1 MPKKSPDRVQLSA
14 KALRDIRQSLL
25 KWYRAGAR
33 QLPWREPPMKTK
45 AGRWMQT
52 LADPYRVLVSE
63 VMLQQTQVDTVI
75 DYFNRF
81 MQRFPDVQAL
91 AEANEQ
97 EVLHAWQGLGY
108 YRRARHLHAAARAI
122 IEEHDARFPETV
134 EALLKLPGIGDYS
147 AGAIASIA
155 FGKCAAILDGNVAR
169 VLARLFAIQ
178 ESIDQTTT
186 RKQLW
191 ELARQLVPANN
202 PGDFNQGLMELGA
215 VVCIPRQPRCVT
227 CPLQQC
233 CQAYQKGLT
242 EPLPVRTGKAK
253 QKPVTHDVMVIHK
266 NGHWLIEQRPDQGLW
281 SGMWQAP
288 TLEQRPDSD
297 TTSPTTAERQLKDW
311 LKQRTGLRVSMKKVT
326 QFTHLTTHLR
336 ITYRVWQAKQI
347 TGRLKPGVGQ
357 WVSKKQLASFAMSN
371 PARRAIEIVNEE
383 S

>member
-1 MPKKSPDRVQLSA
+1 MPKESPDKVQLSA

-33 QLPWREPPMKTK
+33 QLPWREPPVKTK

-91 AEANEQ
+91 AEADEQ

-122 IEEHDARFPETV
+122 MEKHDGRFPESV
-134 EALLKLPGIGDYS
+134 EALRKLPGIGDYS

-155 FGKCAAILDGNVAR
+155 FGKSAAILDGNVAR

-186 RKQLW
+186 RKKLW
-191 ELARQLVPANN
+191 ELARQLVPAKN

-215 VVCIPRQPRCVT
+215 VVCTPRQPSCVT

-242 EPLPVRTGKAK
+242 ETLPVRTGKAK
-253 QKPVTHDVMVIHK
+253 QRPVTHDVMVIHK
-266 NGHWLIEQRPDQGLW
+266 NGLWLIEQRPDQGLW

-288 TLEQRPDSD
+288 TMEHGIDDD
-297 TTSPTTAERQLKDW
+297 TTSPTAAERQLKDW
-311 LKQRTGLRVSMKKVT
+311 LKQRTGLSVSLHEVT
-326 QFTHLTTHLR
+326 QFTHLTSHLR
-336 ITYRVWQAKQI
+336 ITFRVWQAEQI
-347 TGRLKPGVGQ
+347 AGRLKPDAGQ
-357 WVSKKQLASFAMSN
+357 WVSKKQLANFALSN
-371 PARRAIEIVNEE
+371 PARRAIEFVNEE